1 MADRLT
7 PEQRRLNM
15 SRIRAKNTAPEWT
28 VRRLL
33 HSRGFRYQLHR
44 GDLPGK
50 PDIVL
55 PRFRTAVFV
64 HGCFWHGHACSLFRT
79 PATRTEF
86 WLAKIALNRQRDATA
101 VSLLKE
107 LGWRSLLIW
116 ECALKG
122 RGRLPENQL
131 AQKVTGFLNS
141 DAMFDEIAEKRIS
154 PTAEEIL

>member
-28 VRRLL
+28 IRRLL

-44 GDLPGK
+44 RDLPGK
-50 PDIVL
+50 PDLVF

-64 HGCFWHGHACSLFRT
+64 HGCFWHGHACSLFRM

-86 WLAKIALNRQRDATA
+86 WSAKIAVNRERDAAAMT
-101 VSLLKE
+101 SLKD
-107 LGWRSLLIW
+107 LGWRSLWIW

-122 RGRLPENQL
+122 RGRLTENRL
-131 AQKVTGFLNS
+131 AELVTAFLNS
-141 DAMFDEIAEKRIS
+141 GAIFEEIDENRIS
-154 PTAEEIL
+154 PTAAEIL

>member
-7 PEQRRLNM
+7 LEQRRLNM

-64 HGCFWHGHACSLFRT
+64 HGCFWHGHTCSLFRT

-122 RGRLPENQL
+122 RGRLPESQL
-131 AQKVTGFLNS
+131 AQKVTAFLNS